1 MELLMHVCTIAADVE
16 RDFLIFFL
24 YANLVCSGRVFTRL
38 AESRNAMN
46 NVLFL
51 ADY

>member
-1 MELLMHVCTIAADVE
+1 MELLMHVRTIAADVE
-16 RDFLIFFL
+16 KKFFL

-46 NVLFL
+46 NFFSFSR
-51 ADY
+51 